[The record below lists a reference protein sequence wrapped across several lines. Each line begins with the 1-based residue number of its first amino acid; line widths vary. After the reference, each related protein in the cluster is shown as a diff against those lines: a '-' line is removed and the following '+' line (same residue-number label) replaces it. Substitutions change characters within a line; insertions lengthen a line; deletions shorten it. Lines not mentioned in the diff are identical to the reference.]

1 MRDKISSR
9 LDTDCGV
16 EVALEL
22 IGGKWKGIILYRLLG
37 GQLRFNQLQRLL
49 PAVTQ
54 RMLTK
59 QLRELEQDGL
69 VQRTVYPE
77 VPPRV
82 EYNLSAR
89 GQSLAAILLQ
99 LKHWGDVQ
107 LQQLQQP

>member
-22 IGGKWKGIILYRLLG
+22 IGGKWKGLILYRLLNG
-37 GQLRFNQLQRLL
+37 HLRFNQLQRLL

-69 VQRTVYPE
+69 VNRSVFPE

-82 EYNLSAR
+82 EYSLTER
-89 GQSLAAILLQ
+89 GQSLASILLL
-99 LKHWGDVQ
+99 LKQWGDAQ
-107 LQQLQQP
+107 LQQLQQ

>member
-1 MRDKISSR
+1 MRHKVNRR
-9 LDTDCGV
+9 LDTDCGI

-37 GQLRFNQLQRLL
+37 GQLRFNQLQRIL
-49 PAVTQ
+49 PNVTQ

-69 VQRTVYPE
+69 VQRTVYPQ

-82 EYNLSAR
+82 EYNLTERS
-89 GQSLAAILLQ
+89 QSLAPLLMQ
-99 LKHWGDVQ
+99 LKNWGDTQ
-107 LQQLQQP
+107 LQQLQQ